1 VPLPGKR
8 ATFQHAN
15 ASRQALPD
23 GRFLVPDILGRPLSS
38 PGEFL
43 QIGRLKIEHFDALEI

>member
-23 GRFLVPDILGRPLSS
+23 GRFLAPDILGRPLSS

-43 QIGRLKIEHFDALEI
+43 RIGRLKIEHFDALEI